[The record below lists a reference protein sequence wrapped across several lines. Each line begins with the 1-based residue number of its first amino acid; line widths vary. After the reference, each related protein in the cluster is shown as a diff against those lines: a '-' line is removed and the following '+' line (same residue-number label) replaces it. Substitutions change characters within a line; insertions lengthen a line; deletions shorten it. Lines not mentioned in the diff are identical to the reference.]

1 MPEKRP
7 SMVNGELSGVQ
18 EITMAWKAFPYPDAA
33 YVYSSARLKK
43 AWKQLHA
50 GDVEPFPKDPEI
62 VGAWI
67 AFHAGEFDSARR
79 QGLDFGVD
87 GYAVANKATCIYAAY
102 LETSEE
108 RKLAMFMQV
117 AERCEKQQELQPN
130 NPAAFYWHAY
140 ALGRYAQALSIMK
153 ALSQGIGAK
162 VRASLETTLTL
173 ARLHADAHI
182 ALGLYHAEIIDKA
195 GAMVAGLAYG
205 ARKSESIRH
214 FKLALELNPASAIAR
229 VEYANALAMLGG
241 KGMAKEAIALC
252 EEAAALTPHDAMERL
267 DVELAIQEL
276 EE

>member
-1 MPEKRP
+1 VRA
-7 SMVNGELSGVQ
+7 GLSGAQ
-18 EITMAWKAFPYPDAA
+18 EVTMAWKAFTYPDDA

-50 GDVEPFPKDPEI
+50 GDAEPFPKDPE
-62 VGAWI
+62 VVNAWI

-79 QGLDFGVD
+79 QGLDSGVD
-87 GYAVANKATCIYAAY
+87 GYAVANKAICIYAAY
-102 LETSEE
+102 LETSED
-108 RKLAMFMQV
+108 RKLALFMQV
-117 AERCEKQQELQPN
+117 AERCEEQQVLQPK

-153 ALSQGIGAK
+153 ALSQGIGTQ

-182 ALGLYHAEIIDKA
+182 ALGVYHAEIIDKA
-195 GAMVAGLAYG
+195 GAMVGGLAYG

-214 FKLALELNPASAIAR
+214 FMFALELNPGSAIAR
-229 VEYANALAMLGG
+229 VEYANALAMLEG
-241 KGMAKEAIALC
+241 KSMAKEAIALC

-267 DVELAIQEL
+267 DIELARQEL
-276 EE
+276 ED